1 MKKILIFT
9 FALLQFEYLSSQ
21 IIIQNEVISTSGNS
35 FTTASNRVIDFT
47 FGEVFTTTLN
57 GVGVIVFTQ
66 GFQQPVRKKFG
77 ILDPIL
83 VSIDE
88 QMPNGFSVYP
98 NPFRE
103 DITLE
108 IPWDSAVRIE
118 IFDNTGRLV
127 FKGQLSEVINT
138 IDLSALAVG
147 NYQLVFQNKE
157 AFLGRIS
164 LIKSH

>member
-1 MKKILIFT
+1 MKKILLVT
-9 FALLQFEYLSSQ
+9 LTLLQLGFLSAQ
-21 IIIQNEVISTSGNS
+21 ITIQNEVLSSAGNS
-35 FTTASNRVIDFT
+35 FATASDRVVDFT
-47 FGEVFTTTLN
+47 LGEVFTTTLASSN
-57 GVGVIVFTQ
+57 LMVSQ
-66 GFQQPVRKKFG
+66 GFQQPARKKFG

-127 FKGQLSEVINT
+127 FKDQLSEVMNT

-147 NYQLVFQNKE
+147 DYQLVFQNKE

>member
-9 FALLQFEYLSSQ
+9 FVLLQCEYLSSQ
-21 IIIQNEVISTSGNS
+21 ITIQNEVLSTSGNS
-35 FTTASNRVIDFT
+35 YTTASNRVIDFT
-47 FGEVFTTTLN
+47 FGEVFTTTLI
-57 GVGVIVFTQ
+57 GGSVIVFTQ
-66 GFQQPVRKKFG
+66 GFQQPARKKFG

-83 VSIDE
+83 VSIGE
-88 QMPNGFSVYP
+88 QMPNGFSIYP

-103 DITLE
+103 DITVE

-127 FKGQLSEVINT
+127 FKNQLSEVINT
-138 IDLSALAVG
+138 IDLSALAAG
-147 NYQLVFQNKE
+147 NYQLAFQNTE
-157 AFLGRIS
+157 VFLGRIS